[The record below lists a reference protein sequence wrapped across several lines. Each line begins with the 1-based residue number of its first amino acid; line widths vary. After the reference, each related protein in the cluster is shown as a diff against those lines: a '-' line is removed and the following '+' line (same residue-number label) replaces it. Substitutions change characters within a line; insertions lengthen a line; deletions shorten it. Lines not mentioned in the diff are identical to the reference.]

1 MRLTTYGLL
10 RCRVGSCQP
19 RLHARP
25 IHRHLSS
32 SANGRSLL
40 TLAIETSCDDSCVA
54 VLEKSGSAA
63 RLLFNKKITSDHRAY
78 GGVHPLVAAETHS
91 ANLALLVKEALGALP
106 AETKDG
112 RDGLPVRD
120 AETGET
126 TRRRIPD
133 FVSVTRGPGM
143 KSSLAIGLS
152 VAKGLSVAWQVPLL
166 GVHHMQAHALTPR
179 LVDALEQ
186 PWPAASDQP
195 SLSSPSPSPSPSP
208 QTSPAFPF
216 MNLLVSGGHTQLIL
230 SRSLT
235 EHTLL
240 ADTPTAALGDML
252 DKCARVILPPELTSS
267 LPNVMYGAA
276 LEQFAFPSDPD
287 GEYMAPPYS
296 PPRRRA
302 QEIAHFKPQARDGL
316 PKSERDWF
324 LTPPLAQ
331 SRAMTYDFAGLNG
344 QVQKIVTQD
353 HADLSTP
360 ARRML
365 AYGAM
370 KLAFEHLASRV
381 VFALD
386 DMAAAAATPRKR
398 AARPGHQRPP
408 SQTRTPTRLPVRTL
422 VVSGG
427 VASNRFLRR
436 VLREVLDVRGYH
448 GVELLAPPVELCTD
462 NAAMIA
468 WTGMEMYE
476 LGWRSGLEI
485 CPVRK
490 WSMDPTNPANK
501 DEEGWGGLRG
511 SEGGRGKGRGR
522 LRRRRRRRWRLSE
535 EEKCII

>member
-10 RCRVGSCQP
+10 IRRRVGSCQT
-19 RLHARP
+19 RLRAQP
-25 IHRHLSS
+25 ITIHRHLST
-32 SANGRSLL
+32 SASRRSLL

-54 VLEKSGSAA
+54 VLEKSGPAA
-63 RLLFNKKITSDHRAY
+63 RLLFNRKITSDHRAY

-91 ANLALLVKEALGALP
+91 ANLALLVREALGALP
-106 AETKDG
+106 AEAGDG

-186 PWPAASDQP
+186 PWPGASGP
-195 SLSSPSPSPSPSP
+195 PSPSPSPSPSSP
-208 QTSPAFPF
+208 QQRQPSPAFPF
-216 MNLLVSGGHTQLIL
+216 MNLLVSGGHTQLVL

-267 LPNVMYGAA
+267 LPDVMYGAA
-276 LEQFAFPSDPD
+276 LEQFAFPGEPD
-287 GEYMAPPYS
+287 GEYAPPPYS

-324 LTPPLAQ
+324 LTPPLA
-331 SRAMTYDFAGLNG
+331 
-344 QVQKIVTQD
+344 
-353 HADLSTP
+353 
-360 ARRML
+360 
-365 AYGAM
+365 
-370 KLAFEHLASRV
+370 
-381 VFALD
+381 
-386 DMAAAAATPRKR
+386 
-398 AARPGHQRPP
+398 
-408 SQTRTPTRLPVRTL
+408 RT
-422 VVSGG
+422 
-427 VASNRFLRR
+427 
-436 VLREVLDVRGYH
+436 
-448 GVELLAPPVELCTD
+448 
-462 NAAMIA
+462 
-468 WTGMEMYE
+468 
-476 LGWRSGLEI
+476 
-485 CPVRK
+485 
-490 WSMDPTNPANK
+490 
-501 DEEGWGGLRG
+501 
-511 SEGGRGKGRGR
+511 
-522 LRRRRRRRWRLSE
+522 
-535 EEKCII
+535 

>member
-1 MRLTTYGLL
+1 MRLATYGLL
-10 RCRVGSCQP
+10 RCRAGPYQI
-19 RLHARP
+19 LL
-25 IHRHLSS
+25 HRHPLHRYLGT
-32 SANGRSLL
+32 SASRRSLL

-54 VLEKSGSAA
+54 ILEKSGSAA

-91 ANLALLVKEALGALP
+91 ANLALLVKEALGSLP
-106 AETKDG
+106 EG
-112 RDGLPVRD
+112 GSDGLPVHD
-120 AETGET
+120 AKTGET
-126 TRRRIPD
+126 TRRRVPD

-186 PWPAASDQP
+186 PWPSPSASP
-195 SLSSPSPSPSPSP
+195 SSSSSSSSPS
-208 QTSPAFPF
+208 QTTPAFPF

-240 ADTPTAALGDML
+240 VDTPTAALGDML
-252 DKCARVILPPELTSS
+252 DKCARAILPPDVTSS

-276 LEQFAFPSDPD
+276 LEQFAFASDPD
-287 GEYMAPPYS
+287 SNYRPPSYS
-296 PPRRRA
+296 PPRRRIN
-302 QEIAHFKPQARDGL
+302 EIAHFKPPVRDGQ
-316 PKSERDWF
+316 PASERDWF

-353 HADLSTP
+353 HPALSTP
-360 ARRML
+360 SRRLL

-381 VFALD
+381 IFALD
-386 DMAAAAATPRKR
+386 DMVAASRPKTRKS
-398 AARPGHQRPP
+398 APSPGHDNDNDNDNDPNHNPAPLRL
-408 SQTRTPTRLPVRTL
+408 TRARRSAAKLPVTTL

-427 VASNRFLRR
+427 VASNKFLRR
-436 VLREVLDVRGYH
+436 VLRDVLDVRGYR
-448 GVELLAPPVELCTD
+448 GLEVLAPPAELCTD

-476 LGWRSGLEI
+476 EGWRSGLEI

-490 WSMDPTNPANK
+490 WSMDPTNPATE
-501 DEEGWGGLRG
+501 DEEGWGGITGIAGWRR
-511 SEGGRGKGRGR
+511 EGDPMVR
-522 LRRRRRRRWRLSE
+522 
-535 EEKCII
+535 